1 MSQSQ
6 SQTPADIQ
14 ISRSELEERLKEVNK
29 VYREINTSVKKALNN
44 LYKLQEILIREGP
57 KINVNINDHCA
68 ALENIATGAIYVAY
82 DFFHTFFH
90 TFIGTKI
97 GLYDKEDMYVKKSC
111 CGCSRKKR
119 RRKNEKSDVGVV
131 NDTSND
137 LHFSGG
143 EK

>member
-14 ISRSELEERLKEVNK
+14 ISRSELEEKLKEINK
-29 VYREINTSVKKALNN
+29 VYREINTSVKKVLNN

-57 KINVNINDHCA
+57 KINININDHCA
-68 ALENIATGAIYVAY
+68 VLEELAIGTIHVAY
-82 DFFHTFFH
+82 DFFH

-97 GLYDKEDMYVKKSC
+97 RLYDKEGVNEKFDFKKNC
-111 CGCSRKKR
+111 CGCSRKKKR
-119 RRKNEKSDVGVV
+119 ETKRNDVGVV